1 MKSGEYFNFTWTVGV
16 FLRLSLSGRRTRR
29 SARRRAAPP
38 LRTVHSAVSDS
49 THLLEDRANESI
61 IFSFLFL
68 FFCHKQ
74 LCVMVFINFVLC
86 CLPLFSAE
94 LGAVVLLLSTFQ
106 KVQHIPYFL
115 REEFGSKI
123 SRLP

>member
-1 MKSGEYFNFTWTVGV
+1 MTF
-16 FLRLSLSGRRTRR
+16 
-29 SARRRAAPP
+29 
-38 LRTVHSAVSDS
+38 SD
-49 THLLEDRANESI
+49 I

-68 FFCHKQ
+68 FFRHKQ

-123 SRLP
+123 SRLPWGDYIKVVKFEIIHFLSESYNEKSDTNINSAVIRTELKPGVD